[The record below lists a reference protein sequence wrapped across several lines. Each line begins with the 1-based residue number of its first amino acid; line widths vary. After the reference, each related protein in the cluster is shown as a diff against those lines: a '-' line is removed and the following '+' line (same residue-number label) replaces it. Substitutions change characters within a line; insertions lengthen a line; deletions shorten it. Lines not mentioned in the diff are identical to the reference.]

1 MKTIGIIAAVV
12 VLAVAAILVYAATR
26 PGTFVVQRSATIRAA
41 PDKIFPLV
49 NELGRWAAWSPYE
62 KKDPAMKR
70 TLSGP
75 PSGKGAAY
83 AWDGN
88 KDVGKGRM
96 QIADTAPPGRVT
108 IDLDFEK
115 PFAGRNVVVFTF
127 ETKGDATAVTWAM
140 SGRSPFI
147 AKLIG
152 IFVDM
157 DAMIGKDF
165 EAGLANLKAIAE
177 K

>member
-1 MKTIGIIAAVV
+1 MQTLGIIAAVLV
-12 VLAVAAILVYAATR
+12 CAVAALFVYAATR
-26 PGTFVVQRSATIRAA
+26 PGTLEVQRAA
-41 PDKIFPLV
+41 RITAPPDKLFALV
-49 NELGRWAAWSPYE
+49 NDFSRWPAWSPYE